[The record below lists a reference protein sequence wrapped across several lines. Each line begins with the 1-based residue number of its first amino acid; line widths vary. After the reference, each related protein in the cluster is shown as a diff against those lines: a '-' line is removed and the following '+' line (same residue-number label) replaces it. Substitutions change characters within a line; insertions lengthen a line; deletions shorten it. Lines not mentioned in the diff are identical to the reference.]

1 MPCTSALN
9 GSQGECEVGLK
20 RTMVDWYNFCREVCE
35 VILVEES
42 LLLGGLGRLLKW
54 TNQSL
59 AKESI
64 TEGGG
69 LKVFGY
75 WEG

>member
-1 MPCTSALN
+1 
-9 GSQGECEVGLK
+9 
-20 RTMVDWYNFCREVCE
+20 MVDWYNFCGEVCE

-54 TNQSL
+54 MNQSL
-59 AKESI
+59 AKEST